1 MTRAVDRA
9 PQGRPPSRQ
18 RGQATVELSLILPVI
33 ALLALLV
40 GQVGVVATDAVLVHH
55 AAREAARA
63 AAVEPQ
69 IGVATAAAQ
78 GAAGLAPERMT
89 VNLAGGRSAGDS
101 LRVTV
106 RYSAPTHVPMV
117 GRLIGDID
125 LSSTVTIRVE

>member
-9 PQGRPPSRQ
+9 QQGRPPSRQ
-18 RGQATVELSLILPVI
+18 RGQATVELSLILPVL

-63 AAVEPQ
+63 AAVEPE
-69 IGVATAAAQ
+69 IGVATAAAR
-78 GAAGLAPERMT
+78 GAAGLVPERMT
-89 VNLAGGRSAGDS
+89 VSMSGGRSAGDS
-101 LRVTV
+101 LHVTV
-106 RYSAPTHVPMV
+106 QYSAPTQVPMV
-117 GRLIGDID
+117 GRLIGAID

>member
-1 MTRAVDRA
+1 M
-9 PQGRPPSRQ
+9 
-18 RGQATVELSLILPVI
+18 ELSLILPVL
-33 ALLALLV
+33 ALLALFV

-63 AAVEPQ
+63 AAVEPEV
-69 IGVATAAAQ
+69 GVATAAAQ
-78 GAAGLAPERMT
+78 GAAGLVSDRMT
-89 VNLAGGRSAGDS
+89 VNLSGGRSVGDS

-106 RYSAPTHVPMV
+106 RYSAPTQVPMV

>member
-9 PQGRPPSRQ
+9 PQGRPPFRQ
-18 RGQATVELSLILPVI
+18 RGQATVEPSLILPVL
-33 ALLALLV
+33 ALLALFV

-63 AAVEPQ
+63 AAVEPEV
-69 IGVATAAAQ
+69 GVATAAAQ
-78 GAAGLAPERMT
+78 GAAGLVSDRMT
-89 VNLAGGRSAGDS
+89 VNLSGGRSVGDS

-106 RYSAPTHVPMV
+106 RYSAPTQVPMV